1 MIKSKTFQIIFL
13 KETLLLLFALV
24 WFWFSVGLWV
34 DSNYSE
40 KNLKPHYGAITRMDS
55 VITRV
60 KDKPFFKEI
69 TKQLR
74 ITLNTQGDKVFTLLT
89 TKDFG
94 YVSSKV
100 IIGDTV
106 TLFTKPKVWGI
117 FGLKKSSDINHLIK
131 DEIVIINYQDYKKSI
146 SGFFYFTLA
155 FAIILFIAYVVK
167 LRKRLWWDFV
177 GYKKY
182 QESI

>member
-1 MIKSKTFQIIFL
+1 M
-13 KETLLLLFALV
+13 
-24 WFWFSVGLWV
+24 
-34 DSNYSE
+34 
-40 KNLKPHYGAITRMDS
+40 
-55 VITRV
+55 
-60 KDKPFFKEI
+60 
-69 TKQLR
+69 
-74 ITLNTQGDKVFTLLT
+74 LT